1 MEQLTF
7 LTGPAD
13 TWVAALV
20 DTSLRLS
27 VILLVA
33 GAIAMVLRRSA
44 ANLRHL
50 VWALALGGALMLP
63 VAASYLPTLSLPV
76 PRMLQVFARSAADAA
91 VAGRRSDTSIP
102 AESRAVQADVPTAM
116 SAGVTP
122 RTVAPALP
130 DVARLPGVVLPSS
143 GPGADHAAP
152 SRSGLAWSWQQLVVG
167 LWLTGVVIL
176 LLRIGVGIAAT
187 QRIGRRA
194 ARARVRASGR
204 DWPPSWAAGSG
215 YAVPSGS

>member
-1 MEQLTF
+1 MEQITL
-7 LTGPAD
+7 LTGPTD
-13 TWVAALV
+13 SWLVALV

-44 ANLRHL
+44 AHLRHL

-63 VAASYLPTLSLPV
+63 LAASYLPTLSLPV
-76 PRMLQVFARSAADAA
+76 PRPLQVFARPAAAAA
-91 VAGRRSDTSIP
+91 VAGRLSETSSPEIRTGP
-102 AESRAVQADVPTAM
+102 AAGVMAGNLEEADVLTAV

-122 RTVAPALP
+122 ETVAPAVS
-130 DVARLPGVVLPSS
+130 DVARLLVVAPAPSGS
-143 GPGADHAAP
+143 AAP
-152 SRSGLAWSWQQLVVG
+152 SRAGLAWSWQQLVVG
-167 LWLTGVVIL
+167 LWITGVVVL

-194 ARARVRASGR
+194 ARPRDGEWVRLA
-204 DWPPSWAAGSG
+204 PSWAAGSG
-215 YAVPSGS
+215 